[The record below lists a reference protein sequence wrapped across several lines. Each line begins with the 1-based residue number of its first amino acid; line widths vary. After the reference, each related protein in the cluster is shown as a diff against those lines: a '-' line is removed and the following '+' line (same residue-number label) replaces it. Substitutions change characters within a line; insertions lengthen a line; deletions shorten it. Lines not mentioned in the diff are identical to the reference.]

1 MKIRRGQ
8 SREVPPEIQSL
19 CSQGISSVFTTIR
32 CVDHRDSDLVLLYQ
46 MNVTV
51 TDDALAQM
59 STICEKNDVPV
70 VRFALKG
77 GGCGGLMS
85 QWETELHYEPEGGD
99 ITWKIGEDRV
109 FVIDQFT
116 ADFIQGGTIN
126 YDLSAFMPAFHLSV
140 PGKGSCGCG
149 ESFVFG

>member
-1 MKIRRGQ
+1 
-8 SREVPPEIQSL
+8 
-19 CSQGISSVFTTIR
+19 
-32 CVDHRDSDLVLLYQ
+32 

-85 QWETELHYEPEGGD
+85 QWETELYYEPEGGD

>member
-1 MKIRRGQ
+1 
-8 SREVPPEIQSL
+8 
-19 CSQGISSVFTTIR
+19 
-32 CVDHRDSDLVLLYQ
+32 

-51 TDDALAQM
+51 TDAAKHQM
-59 STICEKNDVPV
+59 STLCDTKGFAA
-70 VRFALKG
+70 VRYSLNG
-77 GGCGGLMS
+77 GGCSGLIGK
-85 QWETELHYEPEGGD
+85 WEPELHYEPEGGD
-99 ITWKIGEDRV
+99 ITWKLGEDRV
-109 FVIDQFT
+109 FVMDQFT

>member
-1 MKIRRGQ
+1 
-8 SREVPPEIQSL
+8 
-19 CSQGISSVFTTIR
+19 
-32 CVDHRDSDLVLLYQ
+32 

-126 YDLSAFMPAFHLSV
+126 YDLTTFMPAFSVSV

-149 ESFVFG
+149 ESFVAG